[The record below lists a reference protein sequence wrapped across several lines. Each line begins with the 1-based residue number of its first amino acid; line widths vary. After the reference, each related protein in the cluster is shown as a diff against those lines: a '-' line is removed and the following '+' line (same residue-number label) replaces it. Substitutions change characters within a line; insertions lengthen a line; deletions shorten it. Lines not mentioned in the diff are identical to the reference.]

1 MNRVWS
7 RPARYF
13 TLSLML
19 IVLVAVG
26 WYVRA
31 MFPPLIIAGLIAYLL
46 SPIVNFLKQRARL
59 PHRVAVNIV
68 YFLSLAVLLAIPATL
83 VPVLLNQWDE
93 VMRDVVDFPEQL
105 RFFLAQP
112 LEIGGYTLNLERFL
126 PDFGQSLNDLL
137 ARAPE
142 SALWLLETA
151 SRNVIWMV
159 LIVVTAYYLLLDWE
173 RVREWLLHLPPEPYQ
188 GDARQLYEEIRRIWS
203 GYLRGQLG
211 LMLAL
216 ALIYS
221 AAWFVIG
228 LPGALILGALT
239 GLLNIVPELGPFL
252 AALLAVIVALIE
264 GSYFLPLSNFWF
276 AILVLAL
283 YLVLNYFKT
292 IWLQPRILGH
302 SVNLNQGVVFVA
314 LISALMIW
322 GVLGVLII
330 IPVLASAV
338 VIGRYLRQ
346 RIFGL
351 EPFPPDEPSL
361 VTEVAGPPRKPALRR
376 PGRGGRRSSKKK
388 GKGGE
393 ASPPSR
399 RRSPKS

>member
-1 MNRVWS
+1 MSKAWS

-13 TLSLML
+13 TFALVL
-19 IVLVAVG
+19 ITLVAVG

-46 SPIVNFLKQRARL
+46 SPIVHFLKQRTRL
-59 PHRVAVNIV
+59 PHRAAVNVV
-68 YFLSLAVLLAIPATL
+68 YFVSLAGLLAIPATL
-83 VPVLLNQWDE
+83 VPVLLSEWDNL
-93 VMRDVVDFPEQL
+93 VADLVDFPERL
-105 RFFLAQP
+105 RLLLAQP
-112 LEIGGYTLNLERFL
+112 LQFGGYTFYPQHLL
-126 PDFGQSLNDLL
+126 PDFGRSLNNLL
-137 ARAPE
+137 VRAPE
-142 SALWLLETA
+142 SALWLIETA

-159 LIVVTAYYLLLDWE
+159 LILVTAYYLLLDWE
-173 RVREWLLHLPPEPYQ
+173 RVREWLLGLPPEPYRA
-188 GDARQLYEEIRRIWS
+188 DARRLYEEIRQIWA

-211 LMLAL
+211 LMFAL
-216 ALIYS
+216 GVMYTV
-221 AAWFVIG
+221 AWFAIG
-228 LPGALILGALT
+228 LPGALILGVLT
-239 GLLNIVPELGPFL
+239 GLFNIVPELGPFL

-264 GSYFLPLSNFWF
+264 GSLFLPLSNVWF
-276 AILVLAL
+276 AILVIAL

-346 RIFGL
+346 RMFGL
-351 EPFPPDEPSL
+351 EPFPPDEPSM
-361 VTEVAGPPRKPALRR
+361 VTEVPEPARKAVLKRVGRR
-376 PGRGGRRSSKKK
+376 GRGTAK
-388 GKGGE
+388 
-393 ASPPSR
+393 R
-399 RRSPKS
+399 RRGSKGTKDDKITP